1 MGIIIFGVHAES
13 KLQKAV
19 QRIIT
24 TEKPTKIPKL
34 NGNAPLNPLRFP
46 LDIDIMLLG
55 AGLRQLQRRR
65 LKRKHFLL
73 AVLYCSKNPTY

>member
-1 MGIIIFGVHAES
+1 MES

-24 TEKPTKIPKL
+24 TEKPAKIPKL

-46 LDIDIMLLG
+46 LDIDMMLLG
-55 AGLRQLQRRR
+55 PGVM
-65 LKRKHFLL
+65 
-73 AVLYCSKNPTY
+73 AVTMA